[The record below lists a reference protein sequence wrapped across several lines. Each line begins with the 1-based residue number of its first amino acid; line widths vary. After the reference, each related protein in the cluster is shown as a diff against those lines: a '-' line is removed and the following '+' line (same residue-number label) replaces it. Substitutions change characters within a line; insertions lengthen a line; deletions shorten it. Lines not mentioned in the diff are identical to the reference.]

1 MGMAFVHAQGP
12 DAGRL
17 ARVNRGLAQMLG
29 YSEEQLLGM
38 KAHEL
43 VHPDDA
49 ELDAED
55 FRRLIAG
62 ETTAYE
68 LDKRLVRADGG
79 AIWVRVHVSLIRDAA
94 GAPLFTVGQIVDIG
108 ALRET
113 AGRLAAVI
121 DTSLDAVIT
130 ADAAGTI
137 LEFNPAAERMF
148 GVSAAQVV
156 GASVDLVVPVERRAA
171 LRRLLAGED
180 RELLGRRLEMN
191 ARRADGEEFPVELA
205 ITRIQADPPA
215 LQRLHP
221 RHARR
226 AERSAGAGGER
237 ATLSPDRGDDLG
249 GDLDDRRRGSDDVRQ
264 PAHGGHPRL
273 RARGAG
279 GRRPGRAARPRF
291 AATGRPS
298 RCTVAGRGRRSAT
311 SVTFLRSRR
320 PAVDV
325 EMSATPLY
333 DEDGSYAG
341 SLAVVTD
348 VTARLRAERE
358 RAELE
363 ARLHQT
369 QRLETVGQLA
379 GGVAHD
385 FNNLLSVIEGY
396 ADYVEGEVA
405 DRPGAVAGI
414 AEIRR
419 AADRAASLTRQLL
432 TFGRRDVAH
441 PERVDLRSVVR
452 DVRGLLGRT
461 LDEQVELRLELPD
474 EPACVE
480 IDVHQFEQV
489 LLNLSVN
496 ARDAMPDGGR
506 LTLALRR
513 RDDGCVE
520 LTAADSGTGMTDEVR
535 ARAFDPFFTTKPSGQ
550 GTGLGL
556 ATVYGIVSQA
566 GGEVRLES
574 EPGKGTRVVVELPGA
589 PEAAG
594 EADGAAGPEAR
605 PARGQTILLVE
616 DEAPVRAM
624 AAQILRRHGYEV
636 VEAASAQEA
645 LASFRALDPP
655 PDLVLTDVAMPR
667 MSGVELAAR
676 LGKSSPPVVFMSGY
690 TDASV
695 DNPDVLARSAGFL
708 QKPFSAAALLHRV
721 GEALAGAAP
730 SV

>member
-1 MGMAFVHAQGP
+1 M
-12 DAGRL
+12 
-17 ARVNRGLAQMLG
+17 
-29 YSEEQLLGM
+29 
-38 KAHEL
+38 
-43 VHPDDA
+43 
-49 ELDAED
+49 
-55 FRRLIAG
+55 
-62 ETTAYE
+62 
-68 LDKRLVRADGG
+68 RADGG

-108 ALRET
+108 ALKET

-148 GVSAAQVV
+148 GVSAAEVV
-156 GASVDLVVPVERRAA
+156 GASVDLVVPAERRAA

-205 ITRIQADPPA
+205 ITRIQADPP
-215 LQRLHP
+215 RFSGFI
-221 RHARR
+221 RDMRDT
-226 AERSAGAGGER
+226 RSAQQALAESERRYRQIVETTSEGIWTIDAEARTTFVNRRTADILGYEPEELVGGDPLELLDPGSRDR
-237 ATLSPDRGDDLG
+237 ATEAL
-249 GDLDDRRRGSDDVRQ
+249 RRRREGQED
-264 PAHGGHPRL
+264 HY
-273 RARGAG
+273 
-279 GRRPGRAARPRF
+279 F
-291 AATGRPS
+291 
-298 RCTVAGRGRRSAT
+298 
-311 SVTFLRSRR
+311 VTFLRRDGQ
-320 PAVDV
+320 PVDV

-333 DEDGSYAG
+333 HEDGSYAG
-341 SLAVVTD
+341 SLAMMTD

-461 LDEQVELRLELPD
+461 LDEQVELKLELPD

-506 LTLALRR
+506 LTLALRH

-574 EPGKGTRVVVELPGA
+574 EPGKGTRVVVELPGSPA
-589 PEAAG
+589 LAG
-594 EADGAAGPEAR
+594 EAAARRGPTPGR
-605 PARGQTILLVE
+605 PAGRRSCWSRTRRRCGRWLPRSCAATATRWWRRR
-616 DEAPVRAM
+616 AP
-624 AAQILRRHGYEV
+624 RRRWRS
-636 VEAASAQEA
+636 SAR
-645 LASFRALDPP
+645 STRRRTWSSPTWP
-655 PDLVLTDVAMPR
+655 MPR

-676 LGKSSPPVVFMSGY
+676 LGKSAPPVVFMSGY

-695 DNPDVLARSAGFL
+695 GNPDVLARSAGFL

-721 GEALAGAAP
+721 GEALAGVAP

>member
-1 MGMAFVHAQGP
+1 MAFVHAQGP

-17 ARVNRGLAQMLG
+17 ARVNRALGQMLG

-38 KAHEL
+38 AAHEL

-49 ELDAED
+49 ELDVED
-55 FRRLIAG
+55 FRRLSAG

-68 LDKRLVRADGG
+68 LDKRLLRADGG

-108 ALRET
+108 ALKEA

-121 DTSLDAVIT
+121 DTSLDGVIT
-130 ADAAGTI
+130 ADDEGTI

-148 GVSAAQVV
+148 GVSAAEVV
-156 GASVDLVVPVERRAA
+156 GASVDLVVPAERRAA

-205 ITRIQADPPA
+205 ITRIQADPP
-215 LQRLHP
+215 RFSGFI
-221 RHARR
+221 RDMRDT
-226 AERSAGAGGER
+226 RSAQLALAESERRYRQIVETTSEGIWTIDAEARTTFVNRRTADILGYEPEELVGGDPLELLDPGSRDR
-237 ATLSPDRGDDLG
+237 ATEAL
-249 GDLDDRRRGSDDVRQ
+249 RRRREGQ
-264 PAHGGHPRL
+264 EEHY
-273 RARGAG
+273 
-279 GRRPGRAARPRF
+279 F
-291 AATGRPS
+291 
-298 RCTVAGRGRRSAT
+298 
-311 SVTFLRSRR
+311 VTFLRRDGQ
-320 PAVDV
+320 PVDV

-333 DEDGSYAG
+333 HEDGSYAG
-341 SLAVVTD
+341 SLAMVSD

-452 DVRGLLGRT
+452 DV
-461 LDEQVELRLELPD
+461 
-474 EPACVE
+474 A
-480 IDVHQFEQV
+480 
-489 LLNLSVN
+489 
-496 ARDAMPDGGR
+496 
-506 LTLALRR
+506 
-513 RDDGCVE
+513 GC
-520 LTAADSGTGMTDEVR
+520 S
-535 ARAFDPFFTTKPSGQ
+535 
-550 GTGLGL
+550 
-556 ATVYGIVSQA
+556 
-566 GGEVRLES
+566 
-574 EPGKGTRVVVELPGA
+574 
-589 PEAAG
+589 
-594 EADGAAGPEAR
+594 
-605 PARGQTILLVE
+605 
-616 DEAPVRAM
+616 
-624 AAQILRRHGYEV
+624 
-636 VEAASAQEA
+636 
-645 LASFRALDPP
+645 
-655 PDLVLTDVAMPR
+655 
-667 MSGVELAAR
+667 AAR
-676 LGKSSPPVVFMSGY
+676 STSRWS
-690 TDASV
+690 
-695 DNPDVLARSAGFL
+695 
-708 QKPFSAAALLHRV
+708 
-721 GEALAGAAP
+721 
-730 SV
+730 